1 MHVQA
6 GVRKSLRSALRCALI
21 LLFLLLG
28 CGTGRAETLAGYNVL
43 LISLDTLRADHLSCY
58 GYKRA
63 TSPRIDQVA
72 KEGVLFENV
81 VAASNWTIPSHMSLL
96 TSLYPSV
103 HGVEKRDMCLGEAVP
118 TLAQV
123 LAKQGYTTA
132 AFVTG
137 PNLNHRF
144 GFHRGFQ
151 LYDDFTA
158 TLMCETNLF
167 EDHAANS
174 TGLDDVPTDHV
185 ITNLATLWLKQHG
198 QEKFFLFLHYWDCHD
213 DYIPPPPYDRQFDPD
228 YKGKENGRNILERQ
242 QAELKPGSRRGTWP
256 ISSPSTTAR

>member
-1 MHVQA
+1 MHVL
-6 GVRKSLRSALRCALI
+6 VRVQTSLRRVPRCALI

-28 CGTGRAETLAGYNVL
+28 CGTGRAEPLAGYNVL

-72 KEGVLFENV
+72 KESVLFENV
-81 VAASNWTIPSHMSLL
+81 VAASSWTIPSHMSLL
-96 TSLYPSV
+96 TSQYPSV
-103 HGVEKRDMCLGEAVP
+103 HGVENENMCLGEAVP

-137 PNLNHRF
+137 PMLNHRF

-158 TLMCETNLF
+158 TVMCEMNLF
-167 EDHAANS
+167 EDHAAKRRRDSTRFRPTTSSPTWPPCGSSS
-174 TGLDDVPTDHV
+174 TGKRSSFSSCIIGIATPTTSPPRPMTGSSIL
-185 ITNLATLWLKQHG
+185 ITEAKKTAATLCSVG
-198 QEKFFLFLHYWDCHD
+198 T
-213 DYIPPPPYDRQFDPD
+213 R
-228 YKGKENGRNILERQ
+228 
-242 QAELKPGSRRGTWP
+242 LKPESRRWTWP